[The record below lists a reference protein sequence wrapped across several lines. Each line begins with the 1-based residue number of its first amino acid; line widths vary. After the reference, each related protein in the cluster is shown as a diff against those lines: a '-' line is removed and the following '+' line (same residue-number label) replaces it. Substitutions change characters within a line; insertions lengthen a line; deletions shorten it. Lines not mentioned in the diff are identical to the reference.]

1 MNHING
7 QRQLA
12 DLPTKLHSKV
22 RMSELMT
29 LWGFIGGP
37 LARISDRVKL
47 ATLICVIVAL
57 QAAPAE
63 ASEVLSPQR
72 SVPLAGWDEL
82 TLVTVLVCIAA
93 VGMWELVKRVI
104 SWALGIRE
112 ETSKERRLRKLRD
125 VARSAAQEELDRE
138 SLRRELE
145 AESASLKRSLRTTES
160 DLPTQTRTF
169 RTLATQTS
177 PLPEP
182 EPRIET
188 RVVYA
193 DRPVPD
199 DIPVGM
205 FYKTQDHRS
214 KVHTNRECHGL
225 RNAGAVFAAE
235 YCNYCEGRRPL
246 YTRPR

>member
-1 MNHING
+1 MKGVQALVQEIVGQHVPQSLLVDNSAAVSIINGCQGSWRTRHLKVRCAFISDLVQQGALAVNHISG
-7 QRQLA
+7 TRQLA

-63 ASEVLSPQR
+63 ASEVSSPQR

-104 SWALGIRE
+104 SWVLGIRE
-112 ETSKERRLRKLRD
+112 ETSKERRLRRLRD

-145 AESASLKRSLRTTES
+145 AESASLRIIEARFT
-160 DLPTQTRTF
+160 
-169 RTLATQTS
+169 
-177 PLPEP
+177 
-182 EPRIET
+182 RIENAMA
-188 RVVYA
+188 Y
-193 DRPVPD
+193 
-199 DIPVGM
+199 GM
-205 FYKTQDHRS
+205 LVQYLLRS
-214 KVHTNRECHGL
+214 T
-225 RNAGAVFAAE
+225 
-235 YCNYCEGRRPL
+235 
-246 YTRPR
+246 